1 MLEGKRRNSAAIL
14 IYLTPQILQHFG
26 CFDGREMTDQQNGSG
41 SLQISES
48 NFPYRQFILGALVPV
63 SFFYVF
69 HRFGQPLT
77 GAMLAIGWSLSLLAI
92 TYWRSR
98 RIELFPGLA
107 IPIITIELI
116 GTLVFKN
123 PDLYLAS
130 AAIENVLWGL
140 LFFGSILIRRPL
152 IMIFA
157 EMLNPGLGSPDFLNH
172 FKLPP
177 QLYRSAWQI
186 ITGMWG
192 GVSLLKAIILIV
204 SQLSLPMEAFLIVR
218 TASGIPVMVL
228 MLVFSYRFP
237 EWYWQQAMERSR
249 LKAQS

>member
-1 MLEGKRRNSAAIL
+1 
-14 IYLTPQILQHFG
+14 
-26 CFDGREMTDQQNGSG
+26 MTDSQNSSSPVPVSG
-41 SLQISES
+41 A
-48 NFPYRQFILGALVPV
+48 NFPYRQFILGALVPI
-63 SFFYVF
+63 SFFYIF

-77 GAMLAIGWSLSLLAI
+77 GAMLAIGWSLCLLGI

-107 IPIITIELI
+107 IPIIIIELI

-152 IMIFA
+152 IMVFA
-157 EMLNPGLGSPDFLNH
+157 ETLNPGLGSPDFFNQY
-172 FKLPP
+172 KLPA

-186 ITGMWG
+186 ITAMWG
-192 GVSLLKAIILIV
+192 GVSLLKAIILIF
-204 SQLSLPMEAFLIVR
+204 SQISLPVEAFLVVR
-218 TASGIPVMVL
+218 TVAGIPVTVL

-237 EWYWQQAMERSR
+237 EWYWVREMGT
-249 LKAQS
+249 QS

>member
-1 MLEGKRRNSAAIL
+1 
-14 IYLTPQILQHFG
+14 
-26 CFDGREMTDQQNGSG
+26 MTDPQNISPPLQLSG
-41 SLQISES
+41 A
-48 NFPYRQFILGALVPV
+48 NFPYRQFILGALVPI

-69 HRFGQPLT
+69 HRFGQPLI

-107 IPIITIELI
+107 VPIITIELI

-140 LFFGSILIRRPL
+140 VFFGSILIHRPL
-152 IMIFA
+152 IQIFA
-157 EMLNPGLGSPDFLNH
+157 ETLNPGLGSQEFLNQS
-172 FKLPP
+172 KLPP

-186 ITGMWG
+186 VTAMWG
-192 GVSLLKAIILIV
+192 GVGLLKAMILIF
-204 SQLSLPMEAFLIVR
+204 SQLTLPMGAFLIVR

-237 EWYWQQAMERSR
+237 GWYWERAMKK
-249 LKAQS
+249 L

>member
-1 MLEGKRRNSAAIL
+1 
-14 IYLTPQILQHFG
+14 
-26 CFDGREMTDQQNGSG
+26 MTDQQNISSPVQLSG
-41 SLQISES
+41 A
-48 NFPYRQFILGALVPV
+48 NFPYRQFSLGALIPI

-77 GAMLAIGWSLSLLAI
+77 GALLAISWSLSLLAI

-140 LFFGSILIRRPL
+140 LFFCSILIQRPL
-152 IMIFA
+152 IQIFA
-157 EMLNPGLGSPDFLNH
+157 EMLNPGLGSPEFLNQ

-186 ITGMWG
+186 VTAIWG
-192 GVSLLKAIILIV
+192 GVSLLKAIILIF
-204 SQLSLPMEAFLIVR
+204 SQLNLSMEAFLVVR
-218 TASGIPVMVL
+218 TASGLPVTVL

-237 EWYWQQAMERSR
+237 GWYWARAM
-249 LKAQS
+249 KKQ

>member
-1 MLEGKRRNSAAIL
+1 
-14 IYLTPQILQHFG
+14 
-26 CFDGREMTDQQNGSG
+26 MTDQQNTSPPVPISG
-41 SLQISES
+41 A
-48 NFPYRQFILGALVPV
+48 NFPYRQFIMGALMPV
-63 SFFYVF
+63 SFFYVL

-77 GAMLAIGWSLSLLAI
+77 GAMLAIGWSVILLAT

-98 RIELFPGLA
+98 RVELFPGLA

-123 PDLYLAS
+123 TELYLAS

-157 EMLNPGLGSPDFLNH
+157 EMLNPGLGSREFLLQSN
-172 FKLPP
+172 LPP
-177 QLYRSAWQI
+177 KLYRSAWQI
-186 ITGMWG
+186 ITAIWG
-192 GVSLLKAIILIV
+192 GINLLKAIILII
-204 SQLSLPMEAFLIVR
+204 SQLNLPLEAFLVVR

-228 MLVFSYRFP
+228 MIVFSYRFP
-237 EWYWQQAMERSR
+237 GWYWERAR
-249 LKAQS
+249 LRDQG

>member
-1 MLEGKRRNSAAIL
+1 V
-14 IYLTPQILQHFG
+14 QF
-26 CFDGREMTDQQNGSG
+26 SG
-41 SLQISES
+41 A
-48 NFPYRQFILGALVPV
+48 NFPYRQFILGALVPI

-77 GAMLAIGWSLSLLAI
+77 GALLAISWSLCLLAI

-140 LFFGSILIRRPL
+140 VFFGSILIHRPL

-157 EMLNPGLGSPDFLNH
+157 EMLNPGLGSPEFLNQY
-172 FKLPP
+172 KLPP

-186 ITGMWG
+186 VTALWG
-192 GVSLLKAIILIV
+192 GVNLLKAIILIF
-204 SQLSLPMEAFLIVR
+204 SQLNLSMEAFLIVR
-218 TASGIPVMVL
+218 TASGLPVMVL
-228 MLVFSYRFP
+228 MLVLP
-237 EWYWQQAMERSR
+237 IDSR
-249 LKAQS
+249 DGIGSGKEEFKAES

>member
-1 MLEGKRRNSAAIL
+1 
-14 IYLTPQILQHFG
+14 
-26 CFDGREMTDQQNGSG
+26 MTDQLNTSSPVEISG
-41 SLQISES
+41 A
-48 NFPYRQFILGALVPV
+48 NFPYRQFILGALVPI

-69 HRFGQPLT
+69 HRFEKPLT

-140 LFFGSILIRRPL
+140 LFFGSILIQRPL
-152 IMIFA
+152 IQIFA
-157 EMLNPGLGSPDFLNH
+157 EMLNPGLGSQEFLNQ
-172 FKLPP
+172 FKLPS

-186 ITGMWG
+186 VTAIWG
-192 GVSLLKAIILIV
+192 GVSLLKAIILIF
-204 SQLSLPMEAFLIVR
+204 SQLNLSMEAFLIVR
-218 TASGIPVMVL
+218 TVSGLPVMVL

-237 EWYWQQAMERSR
+237 GWYWQQAMERSR